1 MRATLARVRG
11 AFRCPTAHAPRAV
24 GAASCALEAP
34 SLESCGRAPAHPA
47 TRRAA
52 LSSPSSPSPLEREP
66 IHPPLNHVVPLLD
79 RRINQ
84 HLKEGSERRVSTG
97 STDGPAAA
105 AEEGLQPL
113 HHRKHVG
120 LTLGPALE
128 LACGHFA
135 DYLGRVPVS
144 VPHRHW
150 LPMLVGMEGAEVD
163 MRLGES
169 QRISANLGE
178 SRLDSPSGFSFSS
191 CHTRNTSA
199 LSCEVIIMR

>member
-1 MRATLARVRG
+1 MRATVARVRG
-11 AFRCPTAHAPRAV
+11 VRLMPHAPRAV

-52 LSSPSSPSPLEREP
+52 LSSPSSPSPLECEP

-105 AEEGLQPL
+105 VEEGLQPL

-163 MRLGES
+163 MRLGEPR
-169 QRISANLGE
+169 RISANLGE
-178 SRLDSPSGFSFSS
+178 SRRISARLAERLLLLLVP
-191 CHTRNTSA
+191 HTEH
-199 LSCEVIIMR
+199 LCLVL